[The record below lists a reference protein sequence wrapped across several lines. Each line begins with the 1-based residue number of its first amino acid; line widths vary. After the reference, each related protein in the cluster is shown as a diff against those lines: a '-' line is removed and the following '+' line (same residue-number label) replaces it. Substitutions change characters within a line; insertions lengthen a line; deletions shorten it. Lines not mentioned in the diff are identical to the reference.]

1 MPLLAGMSVEAA
13 ALCSR
18 WCIQAWQAFKT
29 RPIIPWTRRFYE
41 GGFQP
46 VMTRREAALIL
57 CVRIAKKHTIAN
69 SGCLAYFTH
78 NFVQQA
84 SAYLC
89 TQTYNTVRNLFE
101 NESGNLLAM
110 GRESCAENKQMTP

>member
-1 MPLLAGMSVEAA
+1 MLQEPLLAGMSVEAA

-29 RPIIPWTRRFYE
+29 RPIIPRTRRFYE

-57 CVRIAKKHTIAN
+57 CVRIKVVEMQHQLIYGN
-69 SGCLAYFTH
+69 HSLR
-78 NFVQQA
+78 NFILDVVIEGLI
-84 SAYLC
+84 SPVSTSILPS
-89 TQTYNTVRNLFE
+89 FW
-101 NESGNLLAM
+101 
-110 GRESCAENKQMTP
+110 